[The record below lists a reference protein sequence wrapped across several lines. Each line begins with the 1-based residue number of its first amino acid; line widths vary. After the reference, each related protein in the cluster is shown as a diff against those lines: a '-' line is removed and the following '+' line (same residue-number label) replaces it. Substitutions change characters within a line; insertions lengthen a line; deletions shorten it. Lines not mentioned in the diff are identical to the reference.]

1 MESLT
6 IKGAHVFTPEIHGDD
21 RGAFLEWFKEDQVAA
36 ATGHGMKLAQANCSI
51 SSRGVLR
58 GIHFADVPPGQAKYI
73 TCVSGTIL
81 DVVVDLRTGS
91 PTFGQW
97 DSVELNDRTRKA
109 VYLAEGLGHGFLTL
123 SESATVVYLCSEPYN
138 PGHEHGIDPFDAA
151 LGIDWPLSS
160 FSLSAKDEAAPSLA
174 EALEAGLLPA
184 YDECQAYYASRES

>member
-1 MESLT
+1 VESLS
-6 IKGAHVFTPEIHGDD
+6 IEGAHLFTPDIHTDD
-21 RGAFLEWFKEDQVAA
+21 RGAFLEWFKEDRLAA

-51 SSRGVLR
+51 SGRGVLR

-91 PTFGQW
+91 PTFGRW

-109 VYLAEGLGHGFLTL
+109 VYLAEGLGHGFLAL

-138 PGHEHGIDPFDAA
+138 PGHEYGIDPFDPD

-174 EALEAGLLPA
+174 EALKAGLLPA
-184 YDECQAYYASRES
+184 YDECQAYYAGL